1 MSINTNNWIRG
12 RLKDFFYLKN
22 GYAFDSKSYQ
32 RQGIP
37 VIRISDITS
46 EQEVILNNTIYV
58 EDKLEYQNYIV
69 SNGDLLLA
77 MSGATTGKLGIYLDN
92 KKVFQNQRVGNLKI
106 IDEDICFPKFRN
118 YLFFLYPI
126 LFCAL
131 LMEEHNPIY
140 LARNY

>member
-1 MSINTNNWIRG
+1 M
-12 RLKDFFYLKN
+12 
-22 GYAFDSKSYQ
+22 
-32 RQGIP
+32 
-37 VIRISDITS
+37 
-46 EQEVILNNTIYV
+46 